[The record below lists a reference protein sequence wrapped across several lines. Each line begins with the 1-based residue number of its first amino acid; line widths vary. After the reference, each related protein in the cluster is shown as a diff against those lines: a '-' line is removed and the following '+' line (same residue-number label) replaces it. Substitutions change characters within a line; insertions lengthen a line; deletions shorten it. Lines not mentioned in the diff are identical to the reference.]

1 MSTLPLSSEPVLKR
15 PTPKRVVT
23 ITKPAPPAFVESV
36 QVAANPAASKKSR
49 TAGQVPVKRK
59 MSAKYEAYKRELFE
73 QRYGPLLPYV
83 GQRVVVQLKRGVI
96 YQGLLLE
103 ISDPWLIFSDAKI
116 IGTIH
121 TAHVSDIAINVKWKD
136 IRHIHLDEARVERIK
151 RLETREAA

>member
-23 ITKPAPPAFVESV
+23 ITKPALPAFVESAPIPV
-36 QVAANPAASKKSR
+36 KPAASKKAR
-49 TAGQVPVKRK
+49 FAEQAPVKRK
-59 MSAKYEAYKRELFE
+59 MSAKYEAHKRELFE
-73 QRYGPLLPYV
+73 QQFGPLMPYV
-83 GQRVVVQLKRGVI
+83 GHRVVVQLKRGVI

-103 ISDPWLIFSDAKI
+103 ISDPWLIFSDTKI

-121 TAHVSDIAINVKWKD
+121 TAHVSDIAIKVKWKD

-151 RLETREAA
+151 RLGTGEAA